1 MNPSIS
7 SSALALLLALSAPAQ
22 ALVLAPQYEGVFL
35 DGDGANSRWVQVRS
49 NWRGGIHGDETW
61 GTGIW
66 GLADHAEVMALSTDH
81 RKVLRTLE
89 TRVAQID
96 FADRR
101 FINRWGATWGTPELA
116 PLFSGTGPTRGG
128 QDNWASSFWG
138 YLAIPTAGEYNFGVL
153 FDDGFRFTL
162 MGADGAGKIL
172 MDGLNPR
179 DRLGFAENLSL
190 LPGLYGF
197 QLDAYER
204 LEAGVVQLGWYTPG
218 ASDWAVVPTSQLYTA
233 PPRPSLA
240 ANAIPEPAVPMLMLA
255 GLAALGL
262 GRLRR

>member
-35 DGDGANSRWVQVRS
+35 DGDGANSRWVQVA
-49 NWRGGIHGDETW
+49 NDWRGSIYGDEGW
-61 GTGIW
+61 RTGIW
-66 GLADHAEVMALSTDH
+66 GLADHAQVMGLNASNPEVM
-81 RKVLRTLE
+81 RTLE
-89 TRVAQID
+89 TRVEQINYGD
-96 FADRR
+96 QR
-101 FINRWGATWGTPELA
+101 FINEWVPSWGTPQLA
-116 PLFSGTGPTRGG
+116 PIFSNNPGET

-162 MGADGAGKIL
+162 MGADGAGEIFK
-172 MDGLNPR
+172 DGLNPR
-179 DRLGFAENLSL
+179 DRLGFAEDLSL